1 MIFVVDAIGRR
12 MCSRFAQST
21 RPVPASMTI
30 AAGAL
35 IFGPFA
41 SGALLAPPTATSAVR
56 AAATTERQVTANECS
71 VGP

>member
-12 MCSRFAQST
+12 MCCRFAQST

-35 IFGPFA
+35 IFRPFVG
-41 SGALLAPPTATSAVR
+41 GAPLAPLPATSA
-56 AAATTERQVTANECS
+56 AKPAATTHRQVTANECS
-71 VGP
+71 VGS